1 MRRFERAE
9 VNGVYRSWKSS
20 HGCQHIDSFKDGMLK
35 YGMTGKPDAC
45 CIQLG
50 LEVVCDAAM
59 GGGLTSC
66 SELTPIPLSRRDSVV
81 MTPNVN
87 RIPDEAQR
95 SDD

>member
-20 HGCQHIDSFKDGMLK
+20 HGCQHIDGFKDGMLK
-35 YGMTGKPDAC
+35 YGITGKLDAC

-59 GGGLTSC
+59 GGGLANC
-66 SELTPIPLSRRDSVV
+66 PELTPIPSHNETRYL
-81 MTPNVN
+81 
-87 RIPDEAQR
+87 
-95 SDD
+95 